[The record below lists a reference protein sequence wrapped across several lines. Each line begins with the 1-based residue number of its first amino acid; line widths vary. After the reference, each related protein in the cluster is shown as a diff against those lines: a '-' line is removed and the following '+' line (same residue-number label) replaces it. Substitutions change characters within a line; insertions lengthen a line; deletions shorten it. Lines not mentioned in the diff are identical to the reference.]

1 MSSPDVVELVLAR
14 MDAQDRKLDE
24 IHAQAVKTNGRVTRL
39 EAFRER
45 LEGRMEGLTEAKA
58 WRAPFLIGTASA
70 AAGAFL
76 TAGLAA
82 VFGAF

>member
-1 MSSPDVVELVLAR
+1 MSSPELVEIVLSR
-14 MDAQDRKLDE
+14 MDAQDAKLDE
-24 IHAQAVKTNGRVTRL
+24 IHKQAVKTNGRVTRL

-45 LEGRMEGLTEAKA
+45 LEGRMEGLTEARA

-70 AAGAFL
+70 AAGAIL

-82 VFGAF
+82 LFGAF